1 MFSKAQGFDRPK
13 AASAIREPTRLRS
26 GEATGNAAEFRA
38 PPTVRP
44 VTGQRCR
51 SPSPL
56 AQTAGKIGMRSF
68 VQTIIVALGVACC
81 ASACTQEQR
90 AGCVIKGNIASSGER
105 IYHVPGQRYYDR
117 NLRPLAVMRTNVRRR
132 YAPPDVRRDIDIV
145 EISLGPYSY
154 WPRPSSA
161 HPWHCCAAPF
171 DRAADLAIGNA
182 AVV

>member
-1 MFSKAQGFDRPK
+1 
-13 AASAIREPTRLRS
+13 
-26 GEATGNAAEFRA
+26 
-38 PPTVRP
+38 
-44 VTGQRCR
+44 
-51 SPSPL
+51 
-56 AQTAGKIGMRSF
+56 MRSF

-105 IYHVPGQRYYDR
+105 IYHVPGRRHYDR
-117 NLRPLAVMRTNVRRR
+117 NLRPLVGDAPERLPRDGMRHPMFG
-132 YAPPDVRRDIDIV
+132 AIDIV

-154 WPRPSSA
+154 WPRSSSA

-171 DRAADLAIGNA
+171 GRAADLAIGNA